1 MSMCRKC
8 FFFIVFIIMF
18 FSFSLTVCADEDILE
33 TVSGNDII
41 PGNDTAP
48 GSDTTPGNDTASGND
63 KTPGNDNAP
72 DIETDVD
79 HVTIIEPLRIDSAH
93 LYEGMAQTFGR
104 GYIPQV
110 EDGKAIIILPLIGQT
125 YDNKV
130 TVTTDLGLTTDNPF
144 VFGNYSQTISASNGV
159 YVFRFEILLE
169 AKRINGVYPVTM
181 KADYLNAEGNQMQQS
196 FTVYVTIA
204 DGSDPSAQNTKEP
217 VEKPKL
223 FINSCE
229 MNPELVRGEDVFTV
243 TVTIDNIGAI
253 RARSILLTYGSDTY
267 GIVPYEINNVMHLDN
282 IASGKNQTVSFD
294 FRTTKD
300 VPVGNQSFFVKLDYE
315 DFYGG
320 IYSETRSFLV
330 QVSQPAEIK
339 YDPIMVPAQVIS
351 GETFFIPV
359 NVFNVGKSTLR
370 NVTAT
375 ISAPG
380 LFPMASVF
388 LGDIPSGQPG
398 NGEMKVYAGRL
409 SMTNGYTQDYGK
421 SGGIFTITYTDDYGE
436 IQKEEME
443 FSTEIIRPAVEAEE
457 KVEKQQTVGQW
468 WISILMAF
476 AVISILVAIIV
487 TTNLTRMVRM
497 KMHI

>member
-1 MSMCRKC
+1 MSMRRKC

-41 PGNDTAP
+41 Q
-48 GSDTTPGNDTASGND
+48 GNDTASGND
-63 KTPGNDNAP
+63 TTPGNDIAPENNNAP
-72 DIETDVD
+72 DIGTDAD
-79 HVTIIEPLRIDSAH
+79 HVTIIEPLRIDSVH
-93 LYEGMAQTFGR
+93 LYEGMVQTYGQ

-110 EDGKAIIILPLIGQT
+110 ENAKAIVILPLVGQT

-130 TVTTDLGLTTDNPF
+130 TVTTDLGLTADNPF
-144 VFGNYSQTISASNGV
+144 VFGNYSQTIGASNGV

-204 DGSDPSAQNTKEP
+204 DGSAPSAQNTKEP

-223 FINSCE
+223 FISSCE
-229 MNPELVRGEDVFTV
+229 ITPELVSGEDAFTV

-253 RARSILLTYGSDTY
+253 RARSILLAYGSDTY
-267 GIVPYEINNVMHLDN
+267 GIVPNGINNVMHLDN

-300 VPVGNQSFFVKLDYE
+300 VPAGNQSFFVKLDYE
-315 DFYGG
+315 DLYGG

-330 QVSQPAEIK
+330 QVSQPAEMK

-359 NVFNVGKSTLR
+359 NVFNIGKSTLR

-409 SMTNGYTQDYGK
+409 SMTDGYTQDYGK
-421 SGGIFTITYTDDYGE
+421 SGGIFTITYTDDDGE

-443 FSTEIIRPAVEAEE
+443 FSTEIIKPEIEAEE
-457 KVEKQQTVGQW
+457 KVEEQQTVGQW
-468 WISILMAF
+468 WISILVAF
-476 AVISILVAIIV
+476 SMIAILVTIIV
-487 TTNLTRMVRM
+487 TTHFTRMVRM